1 MEAARMTQHSEIAA
15 LLAGTALF
23 GALSDDQRARIAQRM
38 RQVSYSSGREIFARG
53 DPGDGILLVLS
64 GRVRLSVVT
73 AEGRELALLN
83 AARGEIIGEIA
94 TLDGGTRT
102 ADARA
107 VGAVEAMWLGRD
119 ELSRLLAA
127 DPALSA
133 AAINF
138 LCARLRSTNE
148 ALESIALHPIEV
160 RIARFLLSAIRLR
173 GATPVK
179 GKVAVDLGM
188 SQTELSL
195 LIGAS
200 RPKVNTALQM
210 LEASGTIERKGDAIQ
225 CDVAEL
231 SRIAGEE

>member
-1 MEAARMTQHSEIAA
+1 MAQSPDIPA

-23 GALSDDQRARIAQRM
+23 GALSDDQRARVASRM
-38 RQVSYSSGREIFARG
+38 RPVSYPSGLQIFGRG

-94 TLDGGTRT
+94 ALDGGTRT
-102 ADARA
+102 TDARA
-107 VGAVEAMWLGRD
+107 VGPVEAMWLGRD
-119 ELSRLLAA
+119 ELSRLLAS
-127 DPALSA
+127 DPSLSA
-133 AAINF
+133 AAITF

-148 ALESIALHPIEV
+148 VLESIALHPIEV
-160 RIARFLLSAIRLR
+160 RLARFLLSAVRLR

-179 GKVAVDLGM
+179 GKAAIDLGM
-188 SQTELSL
+188 SQTELAL

-231 SRIAGEE
+231 ARIAGEE